1 MSALLSVDINN
12 SSLTINRPLDSLSQ
26 LPSLQHSQY
35 CSQSN
40 TECLACELLSSS
52 SIISMEEET
61 PTIPQIQPQN
71 QQCVQQQHKSRDSN
85 KQHTANLKR
94 FDFSCKIPHKKQS
107 NEILFPNKPEILP
120 LPQQFLIP
128 PTRSYVPTKIKLHRL
143 TKTTQQHIPM
153 EIESQPESIHADV
166 DENYIYI
173 KDYQIL
179 SHLKQYFISTKE
191 NQYEFVST
199 GNGITSI
206 THLLQFYRIWQIIK
220 EGIDVGKLYIPNIP
234 CDPSEDTF
242 EYQLLSHFFIYPR
255 PFLYPIESKQTPIV
269 LQPPKIV
276 CSTTK
281 LHEETETNK
290 EQIDLFCECDWEGLM
305 NWENEDYKPYAY
317 QKDIQYCIVCKK
329 GNSVGQVQIICK
341 EFEFAYHHYGLGN
354 CTTIKQPIFVDNEFD
369 ENTIKTI
376 LSTFDAPPTMTSF
389 KLIVL
394 YSKQDITDLELFC
407 KTVKID
413 NVHYLPYEI
422 LDSAS
427 SSYIFPRFCFGLYTH
442 IRRYKP
448 TLFPNTTAQAL
459 PPLTGNSH
467 LLNEPLFVISPKP
480 FGHKNKVFIA
490 YKHHRVGVLST
501 MINYTGELEEV
512 SFSET
517 IEEMWN
523 YWVNFI
529 QSTTHKNWD
538 ITITKVG
545 EIYDIEMQEL
555 EQLINDSKNSNN
567 AIISNIF
574 ISCMDI
580 HQTMLVSEEEFGL
593 LVDNN
598 GFYKIND
605 QLAPP
610 IEIKGECKATYYS
623 ITPSLNNVGSMVSG
637 YTIHLY
643 SSDEDELKLMLN
655 VFHSLSYLNSD
666 PLSSQ
671 RSSILPKHLHM
682 LQRYDLFM
690 DIALLCDK

>member
-1 MSALLSVDINN
+1 MQTLSFHNSFLKKDFHSVSADDVNTTLLSTHSMSALLSVDINN

-61 PTIPQIQPQN
+61 PTIPQIQPQS

-94 FDFSCKIPHKKQS
+94 FDFPCKIPHKKQS

-179 SHLKQYFISTKE
+179 SHLKQYFVSTKRSDFIHYVME
-191 NQYEFVST
+191 FIKNQYEFVST

-269 LQPPKIV
+269 LQPPK
-276 CSTTK
+276 
-281 LHEETETNK
+281 
-290 EQIDLFCECDWEGLM
+290 F
-305 NWENEDYKPYAY
+305 
-317 QKDIQYCIVCKK
+317 
-329 GNSVGQVQIICK
+329 VGQVQIICK

-376 LSTFDAPPTMTSF
+376 LSTFDSPPTMTSF

-413 NVHYLPYEI
+413 NVHYLPFEI
-422 LDSAS
+422 LDSAT
-427 SSYIFPRFCFGLYTH
+427 SSYTFPRFCFGLYTH

-545 EIYDIEMQEL
+545 EIYDTEMQEL

-574 ISCMDI
+574 ISCIDI

-623 ITPSLNNVGSMVSG
+623 ITPSLNHVGSMVSG